1 MKRERTIGLRGG
13 SLCCP
18 LHIFML
24 ICELL
29 VNGNPPSTIPANI
42 QTIYAALTGIEVN
55 ELPSLD
61 FVRQWRVVVNDLKDI
76 IAACRLVKA

>member
-1 MKRERTIGLRGG
+1 
-13 SLCCP
+13 
-18 LHIFML
+18 ML

-29 VNGNPPSTIPANI
+29 VNGNPPFAIPDNT
-42 QTIYAALTGIEVN
+42 QTMSAALTGSEVN

-61 FVRQWRVVVNDLKDI
+61 CVCQWRVVVNDLKDV

>member
-1 MKRERTIGLRGG
+1 
-13 SLCCP
+13 
-18 LHIFML
+18 ML

-29 VNGNPPSTIPANI
+29 VNGNPPSAFPDKI
-42 QTIYAALTGIEVN
+42 QTSYAAITGSEVY